1 MLLVVDVVGVEL
13 MLQVLGLL
21 VLATLARAA
30 LRYERSV
37 SHTGSQGC
45 LALLLNKVHFLEY
58 AALLLRRVDEADF
71 GLLVEAERL
80 L

>member
-13 MLQVLGLL
+13 MLQVLGLM
-21 VLATLARAA
+21 VLAALTGAA

-37 SHTGSQGC
+37 SHTGPQGC
-45 LALLLNKVHFLEY
+45 LALLLNKVHLLEY
-58 AALLLRRVDEADF
+58 AALLLRRVDKPDL
-71 GLLVEAERL
+71 GLLVEAEGL